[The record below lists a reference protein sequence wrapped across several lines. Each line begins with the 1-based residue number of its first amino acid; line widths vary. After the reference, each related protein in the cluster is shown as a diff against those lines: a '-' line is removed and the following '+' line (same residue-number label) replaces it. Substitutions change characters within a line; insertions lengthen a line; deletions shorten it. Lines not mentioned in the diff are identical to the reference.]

1 MNPYEVNTEFPFDKM
16 TLNSPNAMQG
26 GGAYFTKI
34 SVDNSS
40 LYVQFPRCSSKSGIV
55 ATKRSCYIDLT
66 YDMQNCDGIKDWLNN
81 IEKKSMDL
89 IDEKKAL
96 WFSGE
101 VSRQDIERMMAS
113 VYREINSISALAI
126 RCKIDTSKRSSE
138 IKCKIYDERECEIHD
153 ISLITKDTTIIPL
166 VAIEG
171 IKFTGRS
178 IDLEMKIVQI
188 MVLDKQESQENQCLI
203 KRKNKPSTESTEEII
218 KIDMAAL
225 RDTNPTDDS
234 SENESEVETD
244 AIDGNVGELQE
255 VDIQVEDSGK
265 STNNSSSESMTTN
278 TNTSQATSISPPEG
292 LEEITLTIDE
302 KDNSNDDN
310 TNVKGDVTLGSL
322 SDLPETFVEDS
333 KASVEK
339 EIKEIHVEAQDGE
352 AIKLKQPQEV
362 YIEIYRTAKEKA
374 KKLKQAAMEAYLEVK
389 QIKTNYMLDNLD
401 DSDDEDFN
409 VLN

>member
-1 MNPYEVNTEFPFDKM
+1 
-16 TLNSPNAMQG
+16 
-26 GGAYFTKI
+26 
-34 SVDNSS
+34 
-40 LYVQFPRCSSKSGIV
+40 
-55 ATKRSCYIDLT
+55 LT
-66 YDMQNCDGIKDWLNN
+66 C
-81 IEKKSMDL
+81 
-89 IDEKKAL
+89 
-96 WFSGE
+96 
-101 VSRQDIERMMAS
+101 
-113 VYREINSISALAI
+113 
-126 RCKIDTSKRSSE
+126 
-138 IKCKIYDERECEIHD
+138 
-153 ISLITKDTTIIPL
+153 
-166 VAIEG
+166 
-171 IKFTGRS
+171 
-178 IDLEMKIVQI
+178 
-188 MVLDKQESQENQCLI
+188 
-203 KRKNKPSTESTEEII
+203 
-218 KIDMAAL
+218 
-225 RDTNPTDDS
+225 S

-310 TNVKGDVTLGSL
+310 RNVKGDVTLGSL